1 MNNIRNQIIPI
12 NDFYFESNTNYLTM
26 RIEVY
31 YNTSFSLIMDNKE
44 SFEDKMM
51 QYEIR
56 EKEMLEEIIQ
66 LEEELRGLDNENNYL
81 VDRKTVD
88 NIN

>member
-1 MNNIRNQIIPI
+1 
-12 NDFYFESNTNYLTM
+12 M